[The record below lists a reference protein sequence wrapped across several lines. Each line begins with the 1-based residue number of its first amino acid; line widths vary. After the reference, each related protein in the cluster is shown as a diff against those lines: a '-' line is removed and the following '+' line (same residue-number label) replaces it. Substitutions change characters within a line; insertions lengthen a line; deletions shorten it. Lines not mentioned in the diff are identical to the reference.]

1 MSDKIARKVF
11 KMKEM
16 KEDKEQEKELRSI
29 TVYISQELREDPLLG
44 ATNWLKHGFIWFAA
58 YQILSTPPF
67 KACLHMPIAY

>member
-29 TVYISQELREDPLLG
+29 TECLFHKRVDPLLG

-58 YQILSTPPF
+58 YKI
-67 KACLHMPIAY
+67 